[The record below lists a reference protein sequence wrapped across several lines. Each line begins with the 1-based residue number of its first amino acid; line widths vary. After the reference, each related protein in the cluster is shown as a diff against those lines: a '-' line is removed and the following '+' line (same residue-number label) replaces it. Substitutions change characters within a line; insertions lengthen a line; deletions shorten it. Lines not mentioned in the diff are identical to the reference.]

1 MNSPNSDIR
10 NAFTVDVEDYFH
22 VQSFADRIDPRTW
35 DQYESRVA
43 RNTQRI
49 LRILDQH
56 RVRGTFFVL
65 GWVADRFPELVNEIH
80 QAGHEIGCHSF
91 SHRLIYNMTPDEF
104 REDLLMGCKV
114 IEEITGERVVS
125 FRAPSFSITEKS
137 LWALD
142 ILIEEGFQ
150 FDSSIFPVYHDTYGI
165 PNAERFPHRVRGSE
179 SVVSCQLSVV
189 RGRRDQEAGGRSQQS
204 EVRSQESGVSGEED
218 VRCQVSGV
226 RGGRDQEAADE
237 SSQLTTNNCQ
247 LATSSL
253 WEFPPTVYRMGKLNV
268 PVAGGGYFRLY
279 PVRLSI
285 HWLRRIN
292 RRHRQ
297 PFVFYIHPWELDTDQ
312 PRLPAGLKSR
322 FRHYQNLGTT
332 KRKLTRLLESFHFGP
347 VSEVLQQRSEDAVI
361 TGEPALEEPFPKP
374 STVSR

>member
-35 DQYESRVA
+35 DQHESRVA
-43 RNTQRI
+43 RNTQGI

-65 GWVADRFPELVNEIH
+65 GWVADRFPDLVHEIH

-104 REDLLMGCKV
+104 REDLLMGCKA

-125 FRAPSFSITEKS
+125 FRAPSFSITKKS

-165 PNAERFPHRVRGSE
+165 PNAERFPHRVRGE
-179 SVVSCQLSVV
+179 EGV
-189 RGRRDQEAGGRSQQS
+189 RG
-204 EVRSQESGVSGEED
+204 
-218 VRCQVSGV
+218 QVSGV
-226 RGGRDQEAADE
+226 RGQESAVSGQRSAVSGQE
-237 SSQLTTNNCQ
+237 SGDHSHLASRIPYRAPTTSNCQ
-247 LATSSL
+247 LATSQL
-253 WEFPPTVYRMGKLNV
+253 WEFPPTVYRMGKLNI
-268 PVAGGGYFRLY
+268 PIAGGGYFRLY

-297 PFVFYIHPWELDTDQ
+297 PFIFYIHPWELDPEQ

-322 FRHYQNLGTT
+322 FRHYQNLRTT
-332 KRKLTRLLESFHFGP
+332 ERKLNRLLESFHFGP
-347 VSEVLQQRSEDAVI
+347 VSEVLQQRSEDERKAAG
-361 TGEPALEEPFPKP
+361 TTLEEPLPKP
-374 STVSR
+374 SAVSR